1 MRRTTAFLGWLLPAL
16 AVVAAVWPIT
26 CPAQS
31 SDVDP
36 DAIALLRRS
45 TDYLAGLKQF
55 RVETDTTIEYVLDDG
70 QKLQFGH
77 RVSVTIQRPNKLRA
91 ERVGDLIS
99 QVFYYDGKS
108 LSMNLPNSGY
118 YATAAA
124 PSTLEATLDFARE
137 KLDVTAPASDLVYK
151 NAFER
156 LTEGLTSAFIVGPAS
171 IGGVPCD
178 HLAFRNAEVD
188 WQIWIQQGSKPLPRK
203 FIVTS
208 KRMPQAPQFVVV
220 LPKWDAA
227 PKLSDATFSFVP
239 PKKSQKIEFLPV
251 TAAGPEKN

>member
-1 MRRTTAFLGWLLPAL
+1 MRRTTAFLGWLLIAL
-16 AVVAAVWPIT
+16 AVVAALWPIT
-26 CPAQS
+26 SPAQP

-45 TDYLAGLKQF
+45 TDYLTGLKQF

-77 RVSVTIQRPNKLRA
+77 RVSLTIQRPNKLRA

-124 PSTLEATLDFARE
+124 PLTLEATLDFARE

-156 LTEGLTSAFIVGPAS
+156 LTEGLTSAFVVGPAS
-171 IGGVPCD
+171 IDGVPCD

-227 PKLSDATFSFVP
+227 PKLSDSTFSFVP